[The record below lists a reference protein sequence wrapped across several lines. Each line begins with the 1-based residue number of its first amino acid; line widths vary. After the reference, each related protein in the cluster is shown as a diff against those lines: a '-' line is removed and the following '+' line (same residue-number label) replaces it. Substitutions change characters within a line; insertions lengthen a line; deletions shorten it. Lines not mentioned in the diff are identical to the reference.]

1 MRRTLSIIAAAVL
14 LGGCATKPTF
24 IEYYPPATEAEQ
36 SAGHGAV
43 KAIDYRKPQGVVTIF
58 GFSLF

>member
-1 MRRTLSIIAAAVL
+1 MRKLTPIL
-14 LGGCATKPTF
+14 LALLLAGCASKPTF
-24 IEYYPPATEAEQ
+24 VEYYPPVTDAER

-43 KAIDYRKPQGVVTIF
+43 KVVDYRKPTGVVTVF

>member
-1 MRRTLSIIAAAVL
+1 MRRLAPIL
-14 LGGCATKPTF
+14 LALLLAGCASKPTF
-24 IEYYPPATEAEQ
+24 VEYYPPATNAEQ

-43 KAIDYRKPQGVVTIF
+43 KAVDYRKQQDVVTIF

>member
-1 MRRTLSIIAAAVL
+1 MRRTLAIIAAAVL

-24 IEYYPPATEAEQ
+24 IEYYPPATDAEQ

-43 KAIDYRKPQGVVTIF
+43 KTVDYRKPAGVVTIF

>member
-1 MRRTLSIIAAAVL
+1 MRKAFSIIAVAVL
-14 LGGCATKPTF
+14 LAGCASKPTLV
-24 IEYYPPATEAEQ
+24 EYYPPVTDAEQ

-43 KAIDYRKPQGVVTIF
+43 KTVDYRKPQGVVTVF

>member
-1 MRRTLSIIAAAVL
+1 MRKAFITIAVAVL
-14 LGGCATKPTF
+14 LAGCASKPTF
-24 IEYYPPATEAEQ
+24 IEYYPPVTDKEQ

-43 KAIDYRKPQGVVTIF
+43 KTVDYRKPQGVVTIF

>member
-1 MRRTLSIIAAAVL
+1 MRRTISIIAAVL
-14 LGGCATKPTF
+14 LLAGCASKPTF
-24 IEYYPPATEAEQ
+24 IEYYPPVTDAEQ

-43 KAIDYRKPQGVVTIF
+43 KVIDYRKPTGVVTVF

>member
-1 MRRTLSIIAAAVL
+1 MRKAFFIAATVL
-14 LGGCATKPTF
+14 LLTGCASKPTF
-24 IEYYPPATEAEQ
+24 IEYYPPVTDAEQ

-43 KAIDYRKPQGVVTIF
+43 KVVDYRKPTGVVTIF

>member
-1 MRRTLSIIAAAVL
+1 MRKFTPVILAL
-14 LGGCATKPTF
+14 LLAGCASKPTF
-24 IEYYPPATEAEQ
+24 IEYYPPATDAEQ

-43 KAIDYRKPQGVVTIF
+43 KVLDYRKPTGVVTIF

>member
-24 IEYYPPATEAEQ
+24 IEYYPPATDAEQ

-43 KAIDYRKPQGVVTIF
+43 KTVDYLKPACVVTIF

>member
-1 MRRTLSIIAAAVL
+1 MRRTLAIIAAAVL

-24 IEYYPPATEAEQ
+24 IEYYPPATDAEQ

-43 KAIDYRKPQGVVTIF
+43 KTVDYRKPAGVITIF

>member
-1 MRRTLSIIAAAVL
+1 MRKAFFIATAAL
-14 LGGCATKPTF
+14 LIAGCASKPTF
-24 IEYYPPATEAEQ
+24 IEYFPPVTDAEQ

-43 KAIDYRKPQGVVTIF
+43 KVIDYRKPTGVVTVF

>member
-14 LGGCATKPTF
+14 LGGCAMKPTF
-24 IEYYPPATEAEQ
+24 IEYYPPATDAEQ

-43 KAIDYRKPQGVVTIF
+43 KTVDYRKPAGVVTIF

>member
-1 MRRTLSIIAAAVL
+1 MRRTLAIITAAIILA
-14 LGGCATKPTF
+14 GCASKPTF
-24 IEYYPPATEAEQ
+24 IEYYPPATDAEQ

-43 KAIDYRKPQGVVTIF
+43 KAIDYRRPAGVVTIF